1 MKGKEMMTKKVRDLV
16 CFIAA
21 IIVCAVFVMPVV
33 IAVFEASGVFEFMT
47 KVHHFALNLLVGGG

>member
-1 MKGKEMMTKKVRDLV
+1 MKVKIVGKFAFYVS
-16 CFIAA
+16 AS
-21 IIVCAVFVMPVV
+21 IVCAVFVMPVV